1 MVTLDVS
8 DTKNGGAKSLRGV
21 DRWEVSCQDRQRNTK
36 VSKIFYSVEQA
47 ARKLELSVRQV
58 ESMISSEKL
67 PVISVGNRRVIPA
80 NAVDSLNKKGA
91 YSAKSPA
98 SSGESR
104 SSERP
109 QTSLDSQSKDYYTD
123 VEVAQRLNKPY
134 TEVYR
139 MANLGQLPVTFVDD
153 KRVFPRQA
161 IDHLAAKKAL
171 PENAVSKPDQR
182 DRVKA
187 SSRSQH
193 NRVRKSQERVTSRS
207 PKTAAGKPPESQA
220 SRNEYFTPEQI
231 AHALQRTAKD
241 VDRMI
246 GWGEIKTTTIE
257 GRLWVSKNEVE
268 KIISKRLKSR
278 QDKIRKR
285 LPKLGKVFTQSAEK
299 QGSDNKRESIPEP
312 VGSED
317 RPPSPTEYMGKLKK
331 QIKDLEDDK
340 GEVEG
345 WLEETEVKH
354 REEREKNE
362 QLTRDL
368 ENLRKQMDAAIE
380 DLHLRIEGLNSD
392 LEKERALR
400 AEAEKLAQNVTPPFE
415 EEGSDFLSDLR
426 SNVRSLLGR
435 PTESE
440 QISQL
445 EDMVKALKIKLQTDA
460 AYLEN
465 ELKREREAW
474 EQDRRDARYER
485 DYLEAELENLRRDGE
500 AQVARI
506 EQGKDRRVQELY
518 SELEQLGDLR
528 AALNR
533 SEATRKAAEKA
544 LSLEKQKV
552 LRMGA
557 DIDTLKKIRQLLG
570 AAPERQM
577 DISETLSSPP
587 SSLAE
592 VEESPIEKGLEPLV
606 IKAYS
611 GETVIFRPP
620 FRLELRWVE
629 LIQLV
634 AGEDGISADQIKT
647 RVNRRAVDDL
657 DALLDRLYDEVE
669 LEPIVKDKDVYHF
682 DPNFLQ
688 NTDNY

>member
-1 MVTLDVS
+1 MLPKGLLSAMFSLPGDNTRVS
-8 DTKNGGAKSLRGV
+8 EQGALLMDNISRKPEKPS
-21 DRWEVSCQDRQRNTK
+21 ENSSSARQR
-36 VSKIFYSVEQA
+36 
-47 ARKLELSVRQV
+47 
-58 ESMISSEKL
+58 
-67 PVISVGNRRVIPA
+67 
-80 NAVDSLNKKGA
+80 D
-91 YSAKSPA
+91 
-98 SSGESR
+98 
-104 SSERP
+104 
-109 QTSLDSQSKDYYTD
+109 
-123 VEVAQRLNKPY
+123 
-134 TEVYR
+134 
-139 MANLGQLPVTFVDD
+139 
-153 KRVFPRQA
+153 
-161 IDHLAAKKAL
+161 
-171 PENAVSKPDQR
+171 
-182 DRVKA
+182 
-187 SSRSQH
+187 
-193 NRVRKSQERVTSRS
+193 
-207 PKTAAGKPPESQA
+207 
-220 SRNEYFTPEQI
+220 YFTPEQI
-231 AHALQRTAKD
+231 AHALQRPEAD
-241 VDRMI
+241 INRMI
-246 GWGEIKTTTIE
+246 RLGEIE
-257 GRLWVSKNEVE
+257 SVE
-268 KIISKRLKSR
+268 INGGSWISKEEAERIIAKREPLR
-278 QDKIRKR
+278 QQRIRKR
-285 LPKLGKVFTQSAEK
+285 LPKPRKVFGQSAEK
-299 QGSDNKRESIPEP
+299 QGSGNKRESISEP
-312 VGSED
+312 LGTD
-317 RPPSPTEYMGKLKK
+317 DKPPSPTEYIQRLKK
-331 QIKDLEDDK
+331 QIKDLQEDN
-340 GEVEG
+340 GELES
-345 WLEETEVKH
+345 WLEEVESK
-354 REEREKNE
+354 RQEEKEKNE

-368 ENLRKQMDAAIE
+368 ENLRKQKEAATE
-380 DLHLRIEGLNSD
+380 DLNLKIGGLTSD

-400 AEAEKLAQNVTPPFE
+400 AEAERLAQNAAPPIE
-415 EEGSDFLSDLR
+415 EEGTDFLSDLR
-426 SNVRSLLGR
+426 SNVRSFLGR

-445 EDMVKALKIKLQTDA
+445 EDIVKALKIKLRTDA

-465 ELKREREAW
+465 ELKREREAR

-485 DYLEAELENLRRDGE
+485 DHLEAELENLRRDGE
-500 AQVARI
+500 AQVAKI
-506 EQGKDRRVQELY
+506 KQEKDHRVQELY

-533 SEATRKAAEKA
+533 SEATRKAAEKD
-544 LSLEKQKV
+544 LILEKQKV

-577 DISETLSSPP
+577 DISETLPSPS

-620 FRLELRWVE
+620 FRLEPRWVE